1 MLGVW
6 RCQRWKASY
15 QPMSPLAGHIVLRD
29 LDIEDI
35 ADFEVYLRHGGYEA
49 LRIAVTER
57 TPADIV
63 QTVKDAGLRGR
74 GGAGFPT
81 GVKWGF
87 LPKGVYPRYL
97 LCNCDESEPGTFNN
111 HQIIDRNPHQLIEG
125 IAISAYAIEAHTAY
139 IYIRGEFAAAAR
151 RLERAIAQAYE
162 RGFLGR
168 NIFGKGYD
176 LDIYVHRGAGA
187 YICGEE
193 TALMESLEG
202 KIGQPRLRPP
212 FPAVAGLYGKPT
224 IINNVE
230 TLTNVPMIVR
240 HGAAWYRQFGTE
252 KSPGTKVFSISGHVK
267 RPGNYEAPFGIPLR
281 ELIFSPDY
289 CQGMR
294 SDRNVKI
301 VVPGGASA
309 GWLTAD
315 DLDVTMDYEALAA
328 KGSMLGS
335 GGVIVL
341 DESVSAVEVAYK
353 MDEFFKHE
361 SCGKC
366 TPCREGTYFLVKVLH
381 RITHGHGRKEDIPL
395 LHDVYN
401 QMAGNCFCLL
411 GESAVVPIRSAL
423 RLFPHEFE
431 QTIAQAG
438 NGHRD
443 LKVMSVH

>member
-1 MLGVW
+1 
-6 RCQRWKASY
+6 
-15 QPMSPLAGHIVLRD
+15 
-29 LDIEDI
+29 
-35 ADFEVYLRHGGYEA
+35 
-49 LRIAVTER
+49 
-57 TPADIV
+57 
-63 QTVKDAGLRGR
+63 
-74 GGAGFPT
+74 
-81 GVKWGF
+81 
-87 LPKGVYPRYL
+87 
-97 LCNCDESEPGTFNN
+97 
-111 HQIIDRNPHQLIEG
+111 
-125 IAISAYAIEAHTAY
+125 
-139 IYIRGEFAAAAR
+139 
-151 RLERAIAQAYE
+151 
-162 RGFLGR
+162 
-168 NIFGKGYD
+168 
-176 LDIYVHRGAGA
+176 
-187 YICGEE
+187 
-193 TALMESLEG
+193 MESLEG

-212 FPAVAGLYGKPT
+212 LPGGRGLYGKPT

-240 HGAAWYRQFGTE
+240 HGASWYRQFGTE

-341 DESVSAVEVAYK
+341 DESVSAVEAAYK

-381 RITHGHGRKEDIPL
+381 RITHGHGRQEDIPL

-431 QTIAQAG
+431 QAIARTG
-438 NGHRD
+438 NGCHD
-443 LKVMSVH
+443 TKALSVH

>member
-1 MLGVW
+1 
-6 RCQRWKASY
+6 
-15 QPMSPLAGHIVLRD
+15 MSPLAGHIVLRD

-35 ADFEVYLRHGGYEA
+35 ADFEVYLRHDGYEA

-63 QTVKDAGLRGR
+63 QTVKDSGLRGR

-139 IYIRGEFAAAAR
+139 IYIRGEFASAAR

-240 HGAAWYRQFGTE
+240 YGAAWYRQFGTE

-381 RITHGHGRKEDIPL
+381 RITHGHGRREDIPL
-395 LHDVYN
+395 LHDVYH

-431 QTIAQAG
+431 QAIAQAG
-438 NGHRD
+438 NGRRD
-443 LKVMSVH
+443 LKMMSVH

>member
-1 MLGVW
+1 
-6 RCQRWKASY
+6 
-15 QPMSPLAGHIVLRD
+15 MSPLTGHIVLRD

-162 RGFLGR
+162 HGFLGR

-176 LDIYVHRGAGA
+176 LDVYVHRGAGA

-267 RPGNYEAPFGIPLR
+267 RPGNYEAPFGTPLR

-381 RITHGHGRKEDIPL
+381 RITHGQGHKEDIPL

-423 RLFPHEFE
+423 RLFPHEFA
-431 QTIAQAG
+431 QAIAQAG
-438 NGHRD
+438 NGRCD
-443 LKVMSVH
+443 IKVMSVH

>member
-1 MLGVW
+1 
-6 RCQRWKASY
+6 
-15 QPMSPLAGHIVLRD
+15 MSPLAGHIVLRD

>member
-1 MLGVW
+1 
-6 RCQRWKASY
+6 
-15 QPMSPLAGHIVLRD
+15 MSPLAGHIVLRD

-35 ADFEVYLRHGGYEA
+35 ADFEVYLRHDGYEA

-63 QTVKDAGLRGR
+63 QTVKDSGLRGR

-240 HGAAWYRQFGTE
+240 YGAAWYRQFGTE

-381 RITHGHGRKEDIPL
+381 RITHGHGRREDIPL

-431 QTIAQAG
+431 QAIAQAG
-438 NGHRD
+438 NGRRD
-443 LKVMSVH
+443 IRVMSVH

>member
-1 MLGVW
+1 
-6 RCQRWKASY
+6 
-15 QPMSPLAGHIVLRD
+15 MSPLARHIVLRD

-63 QTVKDAGLRGR
+63 QTVKDSGLRGR

-395 LHDVYN
+395 LHDVYH

-431 QTIAQAG
+431 QAIAQAG
-438 NGHRD
+438 NGRRD
-443 LKVMSVH
+443 LKMMFGSLRHST

>member
-1 MLGVW
+1 
-6 RCQRWKASY
+6 
-15 QPMSPLAGHIVLRD
+15 MSPLTGHIVLRD

-176 LDIYVHRGAGA
+176 LDVYVHRGAGA

-267 RPGNYEAPFGIPLR
+267 RPGNYEAPFGTPLR

-381 RITHGHGRKEDIPL
+381 RITHGQGHKEDIPL

-423 RLFPHEFE
+423 RLFPHEFA
-431 QTIAQAG
+431 QAIAQAG
-438 NGHRD
+438 NGRCD
-443 LKVMSVH
+443 IKVMSVH

>member
-1 MLGVW
+1 
-6 RCQRWKASY
+6 
-15 QPMSPLAGHIVLRD
+15 MSPLAEHIVLRD
-29 LDIEDI
+29 LDIEHI
-35 ADFEVYLRHGGYEA
+35 ADFEIYLRHGGYEA

-57 TPADIV
+57 TPADIA
-63 QTVKDAGLRGR
+63 QIVKDSGLRGR

-151 RLERAIAQAYE
+151 RLEHAIMQAYA

-267 RPGNYEAPFGIPLR
+267 RPGNYEAPFGTPLR

-294 SDRNVKI
+294 SNRRVKI

-438 NGHRD
+438 NGHRNT
-443 LKVMSVH
+443 KAMSTTH